1 MITARFEPH
10 TLLFHKPGGTSRGIL
25 TEKKLWLIYLSDGKT
40 EGVGECSVIPGL
52 TPEYSSD
59 AQYEKR
65 IAEICANPQLFSDN
79 PDLLL
84 NEPSIRFGW
93 ETALRNMETGG
104 KTVLFD
110 NGFSRGE
117 QAIPINGLIWMGTP
131 EFMQEQID
139 QKLND
144 GYSCIKM
151 KVGAIDFETELD
163 LLKKIRNR
171 YGASEIILR
180 VDANGAFSPAEARKN
195 LPGLA
200 KLQVHSIEQ
209 PIKAGNLKE
218 MQALCRE
225 EIIPVAL
232 DEELIGIN
240 DSREKALL
248 LEEIAPQFLILKP
261 GLHGGISGTQEWI
274 SLAEKQ
280 HTDWWMTS
288 ALESNVGLNAIA
300 QLTGNYNNP
309 LHQGLGTGAL
319 YTTNFPTQL
328 FIEKGELHFRT

>member
-10 TLLFHKPGGTSRGIL
+10 TLLFRKPGGTSRGVL
-25 TEKKLWLIYLSDGKT
+25 TEKKLWLIHLSDGKT

-59 AQYEKR
+59 AQYEAC
-65 IAEICANPQLFSDN
+65 ITELCSNPQLFLGN

-93 ETALRNMETGG
+93 ETALKDLETGG
-104 KTVLFD
+104 KAILFD
-110 NGFSRGE
+110 NAFSRGV

-144 GYSCIKM
+144 GYTCIKM
-151 KVGAIDFETELD
+151 KVGAIDFDTELD
-163 LLKKIRNR
+163 LLKKIRKR
-171 YGASEIILR
+171 YSASEIILR
-180 VDANGAFSPAEARKN
+180 VDANGAFSPADARKK
-195 LPGLA
+195 LAGLA

-209 PIKAGNLKE
+209 PIKAGNRKE
-218 MQALCRE
+218 MRSLCRE
-225 EIIPVAL
+225 EIIPIAL
-232 DEELIGIN
+232 DEELIGVN
-240 DSREKALL
+240 EGLEKATLID
-248 LEEIAPQFLILKP
+248 EITPQFIILKP

-274 SLAEKQ
+274 KLAENRK
-280 HTDWWMTS
+280 TAWWMTS
-288 ALESNVGLNAIA
+288 ALESNIGLNAIA
-300 QLTGNYNNP
+300 QLAGNYSNP

-319 YTTNFPTQL
+319 YTTNFPTRL
-328 FIEKGELHFRT
+328 FIEKGELHSGT